1 MIEGCFQGCYED
13 SIWVVQGL
21 GVEGLYVMFE
31 EGANYRCWGFRLQV
45 LQGRDI
51 VSNHNCKFMCVYIA
65 YNIISYI
72 YTYYKA
78 PQPPLLYVIYIY
90 VWTTGSSTSKLPG
103 PYDERLYG

>member
-72 YTYYKA
+72 YIHIIR
-78 PQPPLLYVIYIY
+78 PHNLLFCMLYIYIC
-90 VWTTGSSTSKLPG
+90 L
-103 PYDERLYG
+103 DDRE